1 MKSCVKSQHTT
12 YLVLKHDG
20 NGNKLYTGDQ
30 LDLKDGT
37 LLSKIKSINVLKMND
52 LKIKNRKREREIMY
66 LLPAVYDVRD
76 QLQSAPSNTLT
87 KTEADP
93 VRERR
98 IKRTREKQRGRERE
112 RNRGRESEESQWFAK
127 WGAGQLR
134 GS

>member
-1 MKSCVKSQHTT
+1 
-12 YLVLKHDG
+12 
-20 NGNKLYTGDQ
+20 
-30 LDLKDGT
+30 
-37 LLSKIKSINVLKMND
+37 
-52 LKIKNRKREREIMY
+52 MY

-93 VRERR
+93 VREKNKEN
-98 IKRTREKQRGRERE
+98 KREIEGERERE

-127 WGAGQLR
+127 RGAGQLR